1 MESNRFPWVGMSPM
15 DNFEGHYGQVVVI
28 SRLALGDSFELP
40 LQVFR
45 DIPFHRGLN
54 IVEGVELPDDAGVD
68 AAHPVTL
75 SGHSVGKTTLC
86 RLIRYC
92 LGEGTFGNKGA
103 MSRIRNAFPE
113 GWVGMELTLAGE
125 AWAVRK
131 SIGKSGNSMAA
142 PGLTIEA
149 LFALNPK
156 DNQYA
161 AYIQRLKSV
170 TMGGLAATHPPN
182 SQKPYTWQH
191 LLAWLTRDQE
201 ARFQSLHEW
210 RNARSGSGPLGFDKR
225 KEDALYLIRLVLDL
239 LPEEELKLATD
250 LAQAERELEKVKHDI
265 SELGKVPAYQLNEQE
280 RVLRVMI
287 GPGSGEDVDFNG
299 NDCASAIFQRRAEL
313 EAEIARLEKAI
324 EGLDWRLARIRDG
337 LASSDEQRK
346 HLRSLIELTEMGIEP
361 ESVIGPEEDTLQ
373 RLHALRG
380 KDCTYGNIRF
390 SECSYVQQ
398 RLAEVGKIVNFEQAR
413 EAKRV
418 AEATEQALQLL
429 EQQRK
434 DDGELLALLQ
444 TLRADLEVVRK
455 EKSGLERE
463 LVEQR
468 TALHRLDHHA
478 AQRQGALDLIEGRT
492 ANTALQRAQ
501 QRRDVLQEQIER
513 AKEQLEA
520 FQAMQ
525 KEQRDAIGAIYDRL
539 IKSALSDTYSGTLHM
554 YKGELSFQI
563 REETGLSGEAVE
575 TLAIVL
581 ADVAAMMA
589 ACEGIGHHPR
599 FLVHDSPREADL
611 DRHIY
616 DRYLRAM
623 WKLTTDHGGKDAAP
637 FQYIVTTTS
646 RPPAE
651 VQEAIC
657 LKLQAR
663 PESNML
669 FGKRLKNPEPEG
681 ELFPP
686 DEAAS
691 TEDEGE

>member
-1 MESNRFPWVGMSPM
+1 MDVGTYSDLPKVHLKRIAIFTSP
-15 DNFEGHYGQVVVI
+15 
-28 SRLALGDSFELP
+28 SLP
-40 LQVFR
+40 LQIGR

-92 LGEGTFGNKGA
+92 LGEGTYGNKGA
-103 MSRIRNAFPE
+103 MSRIENAFPE
-113 GWVGMELTLAGE
+113 GWVAMELTLGGE
-125 AWAVRK
+125 AWAVRRP
-131 SIGKSGNSMAA
+131 IGKSGNSMAA

-149 LFALNPK
+149 LFALEPK
-156 DNQYA
+156 DNKYA
-161 AYIQRLKSV
+161 AYTKRLKSA
-170 TMGGLAATHPPN
+170 TMDRLAAAHPPN
-182 SQKPYTWQH
+182 SQKPYEWRH

-210 RNARSGSGPLGFDKR
+210 RSARSGSGPLGFDKR

-239 LPEEELKLATD
+239 LPEEELKLATQ
-250 LAQAERELEKVKHDI
+250 LAQTEHELEAVKGRI
-265 SELGKVPAYQLNEQE
+265 SELGREPEFQLREHE
-280 RVLRVMI
+280 RGLRAIVGEGNGDDDDFDLLRISPLFLRRGELNAEVDRLRVSI
-287 GPGSGEDVDFNG
+287 EK
-299 NDCASAIFQRRAEL
+299 L
-313 EAEIARLEKAI
+313 EWRMARL
-324 EGLDWRLARIRDG
+324 RDG
-337 LASSDEQRK
+337 IASYDEQRQVFRSAIEIDLLRMEPTGERYPEDENLAL
-346 HLRSLIELTEMGIEP
+346 LRS
-361 ESVIGPEEDTLQ
+361 V
-373 RLHALRG
+373 RG
-380 KDCTYGNIRF
+380 KFCEYGDIAF
-390 SECSYVQQ
+390 MECSYVKQ
-398 RLAEVGKIVNFEQAR
+398 RLESLGNIVDFKKAQE
-413 EAKRV
+413 EKRD
-418 AEATEQALQLL
+418 AEATAQALRSLERKREEHDQIVVLIEGLRGDLELIRIEREEQANSLTD
-429 EQQRK
+429 QQV
-434 DDGELLALLQ
+434 L
-444 TLRADLEVVRK
+444 
-455 EKSGLERE
+455 
-463 LVEQR
+463 
-468 TALHRLDHHA
+468 LHRLEYHA
-478 AQRQGALDLIEGRT
+478 AQRNEALDLMEGRK
-492 ANTALQRAQ
+492 ANTALHQAKQRSE
-501 QRRDVLQEQIER
+501 VFQEQIER
-513 AKEQLEA
+513 SREQLEA
-520 FQAMQ
+520 FQNLQ
-525 KEQRDAIGAIYDRL
+525 KEQRDAIGKIYDRL

-599 FLVHDSPREADL
+599 FLLHDSPREADL

-651 VQEAIC
+651 VQGAIC

-663 PESNML
+663 PESHML

-686 DEAAS
+686 DDAAS
-691 TEDEGE
+691 TEEEGE